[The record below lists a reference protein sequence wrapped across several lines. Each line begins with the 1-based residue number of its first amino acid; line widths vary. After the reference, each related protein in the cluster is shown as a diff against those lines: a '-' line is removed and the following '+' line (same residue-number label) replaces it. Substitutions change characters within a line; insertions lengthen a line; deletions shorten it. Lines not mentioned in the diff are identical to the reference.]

1 MEEPVLICV
10 RTCQGL
16 DLAQIYRSKLE
27 ALGIP
32 VLLKYE
38 SAGLVYG
45 ITVDGLGAVHIMVP
59 EPYAAEAEAALTD
72 LPADEL
78 IEESMDKEPVSGVI
92 TEEVEGDRPGDE
104 LPANDSADL

>member
-1 MEEPVLICV
+1 MAKEPELVCV

-27 ALGIP
+27 AMDIP

-45 ITVDGLGAVHIMVP
+45 ITVDGLGRVRVMVP
-59 EPYAAEAEAALTD
+59 QPYAEEAEALLADLTD
-72 LPADEL
+72 EEMADSL
-78 IEESMDKEPVSGVI
+78 LDEE
-92 TEEVEGDRPGDE
+92 
-104 LPANDSADL
+104 